1 MAVQQA
7 CQWGSPEKPYGNYA
21 PLNLGVGY
29 SAGNAWLSIFQNQP
43 TTNAK
48 LDFTVELVGDNGGY
62 DNLVGRC
69 KYENGKY
76 CNGDNYE
83 NCSPTGNGCTVS
95 LYNHVPTIVINANS
109 AAGSCFAWHCY
120 FCFHLAN
127 FKRCLPV
134 LADLEISHHRSGWNP
149 NHVKLLLNHFI
160 CRKIPLSLRPGVGG
174 ILARSYAPASP
185 FEIQHVLSFL

>member
-1 MAVQQA
+1 LDAQPGTTNNLTCPEGDNYYQWQGLKTSAQYYVNPAGVAVQQA

-95 LYNHVPTIVINANS
+95 LYDNVPI
-109 AAGSCFAWHCY
+109 
-120 FCFHLAN
+120 
-127 FKRCLPV
+127 
-134 LADLEISHHRSGWNP
+134 
-149 NHVKLLLNHFI
+149 
-160 CRKIPLSLRPGVGG
+160 
-174 ILARSYAPASP
+174 
-185 FEIQHVLSFL
+185 